1 MPPGVTAERGSGGDG
16 SFAQAASRQLD
27 DAGHAG
33 RFAHPSAPE
42 LEPGLHP
49 RGDVAAGGVEQGDQ
63 VRRPR
68 RHHPPGEADPG
79 RDEHVDQVGDD
90 EPQAV
95 PAAARTSRLRAS
107 PARALSTT
115 SLPVMVA
122 AREWS
127 TWPGRRRCGR
137 PPPA

>member
-1 MPPGVTAERGSGGDG
+1 MLTRLATT
-16 SFAQAASRQLD
+16 
-27 DAGHAG
+27 
-33 RFAHPSAPE
+33 
-42 LEPGLHP
+42 
-49 RGDVAAGGVEQGDQ
+49 
-63 VRRPR
+63 
-68 RHHPPGEADPG
+68 
-79 RDEHVDQVGDD
+79 

-127 TWPGRRRCGR
+127 TWSGSAAMRARGRLREGGTRGDRLQAPVLAAGAEPR
-137 PPPA
+137 PPGHGEMPDVKAQGVPVGRVEHNAGPDAGAYREVQPR